1 MISSDE
7 EEKKHKICRMEI
19 KNIECARVANST
31 IIGER
36 WREERE
42 SEVIREDKMWR
53 IQHIVKIWF
62 ATCL

>member
-36 WREERE
+36 
-42 SEVIREDKMWR
+42 
-53 IQHIVKIWF
+53 
-62 ATCL
+62 